1 MKRFLLFLV
10 ACIWNILFFYI
21 CGFWQQIPLNIDY
34 FIDIFFGVLS
44 VSLLSLGNVSVVI
57 QILCRV
63 KFRKLKRKVFDKK
76 FIRQC
81 ILFLVFYIGSIFYV
95 QELVFAHGAFYVA
108 LFAFIMSVGWLGG
121 SRTLWMGED
130 GGYYLNEVVKL
141 YHVTTVM
148 ENDKVFE
155 LACTRVGERDRTI
168 TIEKKK
174 ERGYYGE

>member
-1 MKRFLLFLV
+1 M
-10 ACIWNILFFYI
+10 
-21 CGFWQQIPLNIDY
+21 
-34 FIDIFFGVLS
+34 LS

-95 QELVFAHGAFYVA
+95 QELVYAHGAFYVA